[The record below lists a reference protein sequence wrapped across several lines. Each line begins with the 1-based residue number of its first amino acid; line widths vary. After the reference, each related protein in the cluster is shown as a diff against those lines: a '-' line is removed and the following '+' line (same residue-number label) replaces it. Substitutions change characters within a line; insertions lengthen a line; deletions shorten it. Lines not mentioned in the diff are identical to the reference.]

1 MARKRSHRL
10 RPRAPDP
17 ERLGGVLTAA
27 TVLWATLLGLS
38 FLVAGMIT
46 YRQGVR
52 GVGSGEAFGL
62 VAFGPV
68 FVAAALAAFAGEHFT
83 AAATLAGLVPR
94 WLPARLFIAYFVGVA
109 HLAAALSFVARRY
122 VRLSAICLAVMF
134 ALFVLLMDLPAALA
148 QPTKRIFWILAARQ
162 TTFAIGALALFG
174 TTIMSRR
181 PNVSTTV
188 AAIARIW
195 TATVLVFYGI
205 DHVFHPEYT
214 PGVPSSVLTAAWV
227 PLPNAISY
235 ATGILLIGFGI
246 AMFAEK
252 YAAAAAAR
260 CGLLMVL
267 LTLALYVPQFFL
279 ARSVAQRVVAI
290 NFVFDTLLFAG
301 MMLVIS
307 RAILTTKSHAIAT
320 PQEALTFET

>member
-1 MARKRSHRL
+1 M
-10 RPRAPDP
+10 
-17 ERLGGVLTAA
+17 TAA
-27 TVLWATLLGLS
+27 TVLWSTLLGLS

-46 YRQGVR
+46 YWQDVR

-62 VAFGPV
+62 VAFGPI
-68 FVAAALAAFAGEHFT
+68 FVAASLAAFAGEHFT
-83 AAATLAGLVPR
+83 GAASLAAMVPK

-148 QPTKRIFWILAARQ
+148 QPTTRIFWILAARQ

-174 TTIMSRR
+174 TNIMARW

-195 TATVLVFYGI
+195 TASVLVFYGI
-205 DHVFHPEYT
+205 EHVFHPEYA

-227 PLPNAISY
+227 PLPDAIAY

-279 ARSVAQRVVAI
+279 ARSVAQRVMAI

-307 RAILTTKSHAIAT
+307 RAILTTKSRAIAT
-320 PQEALTFET
+320 PREALRFAT